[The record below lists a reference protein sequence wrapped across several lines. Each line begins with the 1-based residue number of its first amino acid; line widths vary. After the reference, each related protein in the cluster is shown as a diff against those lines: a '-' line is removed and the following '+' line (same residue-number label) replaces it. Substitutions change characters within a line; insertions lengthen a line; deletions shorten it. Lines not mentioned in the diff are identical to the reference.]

1 MAGLD
6 HLHKIV
12 SVTPSDKMTS
22 SSRAIKDSTRTR
34 PSFEIAYDKLI
45 VAVGAEN
52 NTFGTPGVYEHAHF
66 LKEIVDARRIRAAV
80 IDAFESAC
88 NPGQSEAERKRLM
101 NFVVVGGGPTG
112 VEFAAEL
119 ADLVHQDL
127 HTSFPQLKTQ
137 VKIQLV
143 EAMDK
148 VLGMFDKRISD
159 FTAEN
164 FKREQIDVLS
174 NTMVK
179 EVREREILVQ
189 RRGSKTVES
198 IPCSLVVWATG
209 IKCRPVVNKLREAI
223 GLKIQNNFRA
233 LMTDEYLEVQG
244 AKDVYS
250 LGDCASIA
258 PKRLTEHV
266 QVSLRGCPPPAPP
279 HVCARS
285 RANVRS
291 LPHARKAKHRC
302 LTQARLQVMFED
314 ADKDKSGGVSLQE
327 FKDWVQ
333 RREAE
338 YPQLHFLASTDQ
350 LAEKFKKAGG
360 RSNSLKLEQ
369 FKQVCE
375 EADRTLRALPAT
387 AQVAAQEGKYL
398 GQRISSMP
406 TQYEEGSALNW
417 VKKQWFAAKG
427 VDDIS
432 KPFRYNHMGSLAY
445 VGGDS
450 AAADLTG
457 AFSIADFLNINI
469 MTGKGTFYLWRSF
482 YLSEQCSTRTK
493 LLLLF
498 DWAKATVFG
507 RDVSRY

>member
-6 HLHKIV
+6 HLQKIV

-34 PSFEIAYDKLI
+34 PSFELAHDQLI

-52 NTFGTPGVYEHAHF
+52 DTFGTPGVYEHAHF

-88 NPGQSEAERKRLM
+88 NPGQSETERKRLM

-174 NTMVK
+174 NTIVK

-266 QVSLRGCPPPAPP
+266 QVSLRGSPASLFLCAQPSER
-279 HVCARS
+279 ARS
-285 RANVRS
+285 RARTQGE
-291 LPHARKAKHRC
+291 AK
-302 LTQARLQVMFED
+302 VFD
-314 ADKDKSGGVSLQE
+314 
-327 FKDWVQ
+327 
-333 RREAE
+333 
-338 YPQLHFLASTDQ
+338 P
-350 LAEKFKKAGG
+350 
-360 RSNSLKLEQ
+360 
-369 FKQVCE
+369 
-375 EADRTLRALPAT
+375 
-387 AQVAAQEGKYL
+387 
-398 GQRISSMP
+398 
-406 TQYEEGSALNW
+406 
-417 VKKQWFAAKG
+417 
-427 VDDIS
+427 
-432 KPFRYNHMGSLAY
+432 GSLA
-445 VGGDS
+445 GD
-450 AAADLTG
+450 
-457 AFSIADFLNINI
+457 
-469 MTGKGTFYLWRSF
+469 
-482 YLSEQCSTRTK
+482 
-493 LLLLF
+493 
-498 DWAKATVFG
+498 V
-507 RDVSRY
+507 